1 MNNNE
6 ERMQRMLCDVIVVG
20 VDDPELELALLEE
33 VSRLAVDIFGAE
45 STIDANGDDL
55 PLGVLRL
62 PHPIRFDIGSYR
74 IIMLGVA
81 HEEA

>member
-1 MNNNE
+1 MNNE
-6 ERMQRMLCDVIVVG
+6 EQRMLCDVIALDVQ
-20 VDDPELELALLEE
+20 DDPELELALLEE
-33 VSRLAVDIFGAE
+33 AARIAVDIFGYE
-45 STIDANGDDL
+45 STIDVNGDDL

>member
-6 ERMQRMLCDVIVVG
+6 ERMLCDVIALDVH
-20 VDDPELELALLEE
+20 DPELELALLEE

-45 STIDANGDDL
+45 STIDNNGDDL
-55 PLGVLRL
+55 PLGILRL
-62 PHPIRFDIGSYR
+62 PHPVRFDIGSYR
-74 IIMLGVA
+74 IIMLGGA